1 MRRILLLTL
10 ALLFCRTLRAQNP
23 PDPPQCNPYTVQKT
37 LTENPSGLSTKQRF
51 CIYADK
57 VISGQAIF
65 GSAFFGGVAQF
76 RDDPP
81 EWQQGTQGYLRR
93 FGSRYAQG
101 VAKTTGESLAATFFS
116 EDPRYHPSPGRGFW
130 KRFGLA
136 ASSLAVAQH
145 LNGSRWPAISKAV
158 GAGSSGV
165 VGLAWYPGRLNTP
178 GQVMARTG
186 SAYGGYL
193 ASAIFQ
199 EFQGEIFHYLGKM
212 LGSDKGSPSAGKR

>member
-1 MRRILLLTL
+1 MRRTVLLTF
-10 ALLFCRTLRAQNP
+10 ALLFCCAVWAQNP
-23 PDPPQCNPYTVQKT
+23 PVPPQCNSYIVQKT
-37 LTENPSGLSTKQRF
+37 ITENPGALSAKQRF

-57 VISGQAIF
+57 IISGEAIF
-65 GSAFFGGVAQF
+65 GSAFFAGVAQL

-81 EWQQGTQGYLRR
+81 EFEQGTAGYFRR
-93 FGSRYAQG
+93 FGTRYAQG
-101 VAKTTGESLAATFFS
+101 VAKTTGESLAAAFFS
-116 EDPRYHPSPGRGFW
+116 EDPRYHPSPGKGFW
-130 KRFGLA
+130 TRFGRA

-158 GAGSSGV
+158 GAASSGT
-165 VGLAWYPGRLNTP
+165 VGLAWYPDRLNTP
-178 GQVMARTG
+178 GQVLARTG

-212 LGSDKGSPSAGKR
+212 LGTDKGSPSGENR